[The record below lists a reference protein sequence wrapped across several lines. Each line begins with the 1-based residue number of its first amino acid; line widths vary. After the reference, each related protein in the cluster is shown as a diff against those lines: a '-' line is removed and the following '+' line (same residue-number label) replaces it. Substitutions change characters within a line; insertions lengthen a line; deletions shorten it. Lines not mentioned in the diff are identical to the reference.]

1 MTDFSC
7 AGFVVL
13 TNFETDSKSRR
24 AYSNKLSSVLTGP
37 LSVVLI
43 ENHEQDD
50 GDCLF
55 KGCLQSAGKG
65 IFDKYY
71 EKRALVASMACQPRL
86 GRDSGPGVCQ
96 AHSRWSLMFISDS
109 F

>member
-13 TNFETDSKSRR
+13 TNFETDSKSQR

-37 LSVVLI
+37 FSVVLI
-43 ENHEQDD
+43 ENQEQDD

-55 KGCLQSAGKG
+55 NGCLQSAGKG

-71 EKRALVASMACQPRL
+71 EKRAWWPPWRVNQGPSVIR
-86 GRDSGPGVCQ
+86 GRGFTGPIPVG
-96 AHSRWSLMFISDS
+96 R
-109 F
+109 